1 MTSSSHREE
10 SFEQESPIG
19 GSKTGE
25 KARSKEL
32 HLNFFCIFFEIQLSF
47 G

>member
-10 SFEQESPIG
+10 SFEQESSFG

-25 KARSKEL
+25 KVSLKEL
-32 HLNFFCIFFEIQLSF
+32 QLNFFCRVFEIPLSF
-47 G
+47 I